1 MQHSCIYWIEKKY
14 VLRVKTVTNTKR
26 KVFLGDC
33 SIFLEGSQPKYGQ
46 KLANNI
52 TAKPARK
59 TKEALGSTQ
68 LSQGLV
74 FVSTLPN
81 IRSFACSQQVLDLE
95 VGSKKKFP
103 KSKIFH
109 IASDPKSGWKEVDL
123 LHPFLSSPGFT
134 LCGLSKD
141 EKERFKSSFGVGV
154 ENENRIAHGLFA
166 LLDGKF
172 IASYIPRQQYGVP
185 NIKLFLNKVEKNL
198 KLNASSKV

>member
-1 MQHSCIYWIEKKY
+1 
-14 VLRVKTVTNTKR
+14 VKTVTNTKR

-95 VGSKKKFP
+95 VESKKKFP

-109 IASDPKSGWKEVDL
+109 IASDL